1 MALSTVVS
9 LGARDA
15 VYQWILQVL
24 LCVPDGSGGPVTAQ
38 YCGWGQS
45 LNPATSVVVPGNQL
59 GLPAGNLGIAVLMT
73 DSPGPAFTVTDTQ
86 GNTWTQ
92 VSTATAGILTQDVFT
107 CPVAKPLGVADGV
120 TFTAASAPATGIIA
134 AVYGLSGVSY
144 VSAVDNTG
152 NDTTATVTVQSL
164 PAGPYVLV
172 AIPATGTVLDSAL
185 TVPAGWTQFGYNS
198 LATWADT
205 LSYLQSG

>member
-1 MALSTVVS
+1 MSIVVS
-9 LGARDA
+9 LAARDA
-15 VYQWILQVL
+15 AYQWIMQVL
-24 LCVPDGSGGPVTAQ
+24 LLVPDGSGGPVNAGF
-38 YCGWGQS
+38 CGWAQS
-45 LNPATSVVVPGNQL
+45 LNPATSVAVPGNQL

-92 VSTATAGILTQDVFT
+92 VSTATAGVLTQDVFT
-107 CPVAKPLGVADGV
+107 CPNAKPLGIADSV
-120 TFTAASAPATGIIA
+120 TFTAPAAPATGIFA

-144 VSAVDNTG
+144 DSAVANTG
-152 NDTTATVTVQSL
+152 ADQTATATVSQV
-164 PAGPYVLV
+164 PAGPYILV

-185 TVPAGWTQFGYNS
+185 TVPSGWTQFGYNG
-198 LATWADT
+198 LATWAQT